1 MNKLLTALMAI
12 AAALTI
18 GAAVAADNSQSPNQT
33 QQSPTQQEQ
42 VPAQGQ
48 GSSPGNAQSQ
58 PKSDADM
65 GATGNTQALPNSGT
79 ANENPEYAAAL
90 SKCDSK
96 SGARKTKCIN
106 KAKKKFDQM

>member
-1 MNKLLTALMAI
+1 MNKLFTALMAI
-12 AAALTI
+12 ATALTI
-18 GAAVAADNSQSPNQT
+18 GTVIAADNSQTPNQT
-33 QQSPTQQEQ
+33 QQNSTQQEQ

-65 GATGNTQALPNSGT
+65 GATGNTQALPDSGT